1 MNLRVAAMAVA
12 IAVAVVPACATMRPA
27 PSADTSLAPL
37 VSTTEIPGEFLMQQ
51 RLRFRWQQREGQADA
66 VVQMVCGELTV
77 LLLTPFGTPAVVI
90 RQRDRHVEIESR
102 VPGMWTFPP
111 EYVLRDVQRTYF
123 VPIGD
128 PALAEGRRQLAYGG
142 ESIEEVW
149 AGGRLLERSFTSEQG
164 GAQTRIV
171 VGYPDGATRSEPP
184 RTATIDAPDRDY
196 HLEVTTL
203 SRVELSCPH

>member
-1 MNLRVAAMAVA
+1 MNMHFAAMVVT
-12 IAVAVVPACATMRPA
+12 IAFAVVPACSTTRPV
-27 PSADTSLAPL
+27 PSAGASLAPL
-37 VSTTEIPGEFLMQQ
+37 VSTAEIRGEFLMQQ
-51 RLRFRWQQREGQADA
+51 RLRYQWQEQEGQADA
-66 VVQMVCGELTV
+66 VVQMVCGELIV

-90 RQRDRHVEIESR
+90 RQRDRHVEIESKL
-102 VPGMWTFPP
+102 PGMWTFPP

-128 PALAEGRRQLAYGG
+128 PALTEGRRQLAYGD

-149 AGGRLLERSFTSEQG
+149 AGGRLIERSFTSEQG

-184 RTATIDAPDRDY
+184 RNATIDAPHWDY

-203 SRVELSCPH
+203 SRVELTCPH